1 MPLSEKSFL
10 EKLAEKIPGVKGYR
24 DREGRRETDRR
35 LREYLA
41 RRLDEGR
48 TGLDSVRRAALEA
61 KDLAL
66 LDTVGRL
73 DRSLQKTVASLR
85 YADAGYSGFFDQV
98 KIGDA
103 ELDRLYAY
111 DEALLSE
118 VHAIAEAIR
127 AEGARKP
134 DAEALG
140 VLERRATEL
149 GEQVSRRKDLFNS
162 PTV

>member
-1 MPLSEKSFL
+1 MPSSEKNFL
-10 EKLAEKIPGVKGYR
+10 EKLAEKIPGVQGYR

-48 TGLDSVRRAALEA
+48 SGLDAVRRAALAA
-61 KDLAL
+61 KDLAP
-66 LDTVGRL
+66 LDAVGRL
-73 DRSLQKTVASLR
+73 DRSLQKTVAALR

-98 KIGDA
+98 KIGEA

-111 DEALLSE
+111 DEALLAE
-118 VHAIAEAIR
+118 VHGIAEALR
-127 AEGARKP
+127 AAGAGKP
-134 DAEALG
+134 DVVAIEA
-140 VLERRATEL
+140 LERREAEL
-149 GEQVSRRKDLFNS
+149 DEQVSRRRDLFNS